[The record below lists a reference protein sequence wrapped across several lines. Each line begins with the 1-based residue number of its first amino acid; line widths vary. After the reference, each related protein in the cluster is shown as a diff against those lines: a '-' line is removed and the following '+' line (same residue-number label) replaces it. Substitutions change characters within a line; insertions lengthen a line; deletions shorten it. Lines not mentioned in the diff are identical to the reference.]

1 MPNLPVAEKQR
12 GPRTLK
18 RMALSVAVRN
28 IAAVTDIGDMA
39 FSSAVPLLAHIDSP
53 HQLWQLEQ
61 NCPQLADE
69 PLEMAGIWAR
79 LLTKKV
85 PGWDTKGYLT
95 DEELKTMTWIEMY
108 DKAKAALDAETAAAA
123 DRLKQTL
130 AGFSKAKE
138 DNATQL
144 VNSRALLRKMPGVM
158 AKKRGPGRAADRG
171 QAVLSFGSGSRTKM
185 TSGQSVLRRARRE
198 AKEMSKVSQ
207 LSSRLTDN
215 QAVARSQIRMPPAA
229 MLHDHRVAHQPG
241 SGIIRPP
248 KRFPAAS
255 SLSKS
260 GVKTHYET
268 EGKLGAPGTG
278 LGVGNATNEARLL
291 ALKRGGVAAAS
302 SAPFY
307 SAGPAAPVIHA
318 PRKPRATAAAT
329 TATTTTTMAKEKR
342 RAYDHDDDDE
352 LFGVVTKPSKRAR
365 LTVEDLEG
373 GSSGSGSGNDARAS
387 DDDLFGSDDEP
398 MSTPKTSRTSV
409 SGRDS
414 RRERDCLHITDHR
427 DDRRGDRSHD
437 RSYDSPPKQ
446 TTTRPPSAPS
456 TSTVYRPPPQ
466 TAPAGSPP
474 RSQAVGSVPRKKAV
488 DIFMR
493 PKKR

>member
-1 MPNLPVAEKQR
+1 MPNLPVSGKQR

-28 IAAVTDIGDMA
+28 IAAVTDIGDMP

-53 HQLWQLEQ
+53 YQLHQLEK

-69 PLEMAGIWAR
+69 PLEMGGIWAR

-207 LSSRLTDN
+207 LSSRLADN

-229 MLHDHRVAHQPG
+229 MMHDHRVAHQPG

-255 SLSKS
+255 S
-260 GVKTHYET
+260 VKTHYET

-302 SAPFY
+302 SASFY

-329 TATTTTTMAKEKR
+329 TTTSTMAKEKR
-342 RAYDHDDDDE
+342 PAYDHDDDDE

-373 GSSGSGSGNDARAS
+373 GSSGSGNNVRDS

-409 SGRDS
+409 GGRDS
-414 RRERDCLHITDHR
+414 RRERDWLHIADHR
-427 DDRRGDRSHD
+427 DDKRGDRSHG

-456 TSTVYRPPPQ
+456 TSTTYRPPPP